1 MAPMKA
7 ATRRSLRRLWRA
19 MSWPL
24 PGHIVFALATGLTS
38 GITAAHYPDV
48 ISTVHAAI
56 LGTVVL
62 YPLMVLIWW
71 RLHRLRE
78 KR

>member
-1 MAPMKA
+1 MM
-7 ATRRSLRRLWRA
+7 T
-19 MSWPL
+19 WPL
-24 PGHIVFALATGLTS
+24 SGHLVFALGTGLAS
-38 GITAAHYPDV
+38 GATAAHYPDV

-56 LGTVVL
+56 LGTLVL

-71 RLHRLRE
+71 RLHRLGE